1 MKKLFLTEKE
11 VYNAIIDYCKQGNDN
26 ELSVEKSIYIYDDE
40 IILDFYLIEKVQR
53 DKITHTSRY
62 KLTNLDLKDAFN
74 YYLEKNNCELDTFK
88 YVGGI
93 RRVGYFIDEDTA
105 HFEGIELAIK
115 DKSLKRRRLLSSRI

>member
-1 MKKLFLTEKE
+1 MDIFQKDL
-11 VYNAIIDYCKQGNDN
+11 IINNFNSKIMLN
-26 ELSVEKSIYIYDDE
+26 LSKNSWFN
-40 IILDFYLIEKVQR
+40 ILSY
-53 DKITHTSRY
+53 
-62 KLTNLDLKDAFN
+62 LDLKSFLYLEKTSKFFRKIFIN